1 MATYSGAVTEL
12 SGLHVGRY
20 DYFHG
25 VGDGVIAGD
34 VETEATPANLPTHC
48 KVWLI
53 RFEDKLPIAAMWT
66 NATTGAYSFGN
77 LSMDYTYSVE
87 AFDHTRNHLAVIA
100 DGITPVIE

>member
-25 VGDGVIAGD
+25 VGNGVIAGD
-34 VETEATPANLPTHC
+34 VKTKATPANLPTLC
-48 KVWLI
+48 LVRLFRDQDGQLI
-53 RFEDKLPIAAMWT
+53 KAQWT
-66 NATTGAYSFGN
+66 NPTTGAFRFEA
-77 LSMDYTYSVE
+77 LSMDYTYTAE
-87 AFDHTRNHLAVIA
+87 AYDHTRNHRTVIA